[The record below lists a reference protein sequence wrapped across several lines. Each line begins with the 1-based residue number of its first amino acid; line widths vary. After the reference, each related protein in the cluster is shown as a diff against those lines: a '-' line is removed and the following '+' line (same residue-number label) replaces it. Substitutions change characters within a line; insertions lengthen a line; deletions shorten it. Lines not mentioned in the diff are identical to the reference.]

1 LLSIE
6 EKVKRRWV
14 SAYHELSL
22 SLEILQMI
30 NNVKILQEGATVSFF
45 VFSSLEKKYFM
56 IDKLIF
62 P

>member
-1 LLSIE
+1 
-6 EKVKRRWV
+6 
-14 SAYHELSL
+14 
-22 SLEILQMI
+22 MI